1 MRLTLIKIFLVSIL
15 FLSNALLSQEN
26 NWANKLSKATELITT
41 NGTESLKILNDL
53 FKQFDSGIIET
64 KYSYHNLY
72 FYRGLANYH
81 SNQINDA
88 FNDMEEA
95 GYLEYLKIRKI
106 RNNFGYD
113 SPEEINQKKFIGKIY
128 YWRGITKLLS
138 KKDNSYDEDYK
149 IACDMFKN
157 GGSYGNNDAKEAYDK
172 YCN

>member
-1 MRLTLIKIFLVSIL
+1 MEKIKIILVSIL
-15 FLSNALLSQEN
+15 LTSNTLYIKQDNWSQ
-26 NWANKLSKATELITT
+26 KLVKATELINT
-41 NGTESLKILNDL
+41 NSAESLKILNDL

-64 KYSYHNLY
+64 KDSYHNLY
-72 FYRGLANYH
+72 FYRGLAHYN

-95 GYLEYLKIRKI
+95 GYLEFLKIRKI
-106 RNNFGYD
+106 RKNFGYD
-113 SPEEINQKKFIGKIY
+113 SPEEINQKKFIAQIY
-128 YWRGITKLLS
+128 YWRGVTKLLS

-149 IACDMFKN
+149 IACDMFKT

>member
-15 FLSNALLSQEN
+15 FPSNALLSQEN
-26 NWANKLSKATELITT
+26 NWAHKLSKATELITT
-41 NGTESLKILNDL
+41 DSTESLTILNDL
-53 FKQFDSGIIET
+53 FKQFDNGIIET
-64 KYSYHNLY
+64 KDSYHNLY
-72 FYRGLANYH
+72 FYRGLAHYN

-95 GYLEYLKIRKI
+95 GYLEFLKIRKI
-106 RNNFGYD
+106 RKNFGYD
-113 SPEEINQKKFIGKIY
+113 SPEEINQKKFIVQIY
-128 YWRGITKLLS
+128 YWRGVTKLLS

-149 IACDMFKN
+149 IACDMFKT